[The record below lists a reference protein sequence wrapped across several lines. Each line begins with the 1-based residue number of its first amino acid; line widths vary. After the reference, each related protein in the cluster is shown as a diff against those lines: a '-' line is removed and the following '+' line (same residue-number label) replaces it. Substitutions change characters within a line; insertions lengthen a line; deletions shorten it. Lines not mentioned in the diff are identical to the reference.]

1 MKRFNG
7 DRSQFDQQLDRFFDN
22 VIAKSQE
29 PKLKSSIFRLVA
41 QIVEHPVIG
50 YSMIFDK
57 LTNS

>member
-41 QIVEHPVIG
+41 
-50 YSMIFDK
+50 
-57 LTNS
+57 